1 MFGAEI
7 SAFAFSPLC
16 NSSSL
21 SGLVLSSR
29 TVGAVARKSS
39 NISNGRFLN
48 NEMVVLFEVTL

>member
-29 TVGAVARKSS
+29 AVGAVARK
-39 NISNGRFLN
+39 SNGRFLN